1 MLLVTSHTHLWHGRK
16 HPVTLRRE
24 NHNPPGHDQAKEE
37 AVDWPPA
44 LPRAQEKGQGFGLQS
59 EEGKNNAQ
67 GVQEK
72 GKPLGQEGAVC
83 REEESLP
90 IARLSR
96 SVTGVAWRG
105 CNTGRGPQSSMQ
117 GRQGQYWYIVLS
129 VRTRRHI
136 G

>member
-24 NHNPPGHDQAKEE
+24 NHNPPGHDQAKQE

-83 REEESLP
+83 REEDEAYQLQDYQEALQASLGEVATQGEGRKAP
-90 IARLSR
+90 FKEGKGS
-96 SVTGVAWRG
+96 TG
-105 CNTGRGPQSSMQ
+105 T
-117 GRQGQYWYIVLS
+117 
-129 VRTRRHI
+129 
-136 G
+136 